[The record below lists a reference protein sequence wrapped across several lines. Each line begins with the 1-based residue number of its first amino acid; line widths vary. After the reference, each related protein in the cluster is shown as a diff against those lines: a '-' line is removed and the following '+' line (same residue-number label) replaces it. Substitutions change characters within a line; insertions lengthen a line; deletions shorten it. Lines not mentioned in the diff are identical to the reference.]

1 MDKKILIFGLL
12 SLVLTLVPL
21 GANAQDNFYQLEDGS
36 YIHYSG
42 LVPCGKQVWLSD
54 SLENQNYSAVHMP
67 CQFCHLFVM
76 LSAIISFL
84 LTSLV
89 PILAVIL
96 LVAGGIMYY
105 LSLGN
110 PEKLS
115 KANKMLQGTII
126 GLVIIYGAWMIVG
139 LLLTVIGVADWTG
152 LEDGWYT
159 IDCPIRAD
167 FATLDDVIVL
177 EVAKEGPGKV
187 ISISPEGL
195 IDCGE
200 RCSVYA
206 KAGQIITLQAIGDEG
221 APFVKWGGDCSGTGN
236 CTLKMDQSR
245 IAIAVFQPENYSLRV
260 KLTGCPSQVTTNP
273 EGINCG
279 FDISK
284 SNNPFDYP
292 LDECQSE
299 FPQGKR
305 VCFTVKSLP
314 GACGII
320 NWGQIK
326 LEGGMRCIEMDADK
340 SVVIDVGFRN

>member
-187 ISISPEGL
+187 ISTSPEGL

-260 KLTGCPSQVTTNP
+260 QLTGCPSQVTTSP

-284 SNNPFDYP
+284 NDPYAYP
-292 LDECQSE
+292 LDECQAE
-299 FPQGKR
+299 FPQGRR
-305 VCFTVKSLP
+305 VYFTVETLP
-314 GACGII
+314 GACGTI

-326 LEGGMRCIEMDADK
+326 LEGNKRYIEMDSDK
-340 SVVIDVGFRN
+340 TVNIYVDYR